1 VNSLAHLREDFFA
14 DFFFADFFFTDFF
27 APVVFDAVFF
37 AGTFA
42 PDLRASDKPIAIA
55 CFRLVTF
62 FPLRPDLSFPFFM
75 AFISR
80 STDEEALGL
89 YFLVLDFFAAFFAA
103 FFFVAIALFSLKP
116 ARGSSNGK
124 REIATRLCASGRD
137 NAAGSL
143 ENVLYVRRHKRR
155 QPSCF
160 TTASAGAMLERRED
174 RDQRIER
181 GLSQG
186 RS

>member
-14 DFFFADFFFTDFF
+14 GFFFADFFFADFF
-27 APVVFDAVFF
+27 APVVFEAVFF
-37 AGTFA
+37 AGPFA

-89 YFLVLDFFAAFFAA
+89 YFLALDFFAAFFAAFSAA

-124 REIATRLCASGRD
+124 REIATRLCASRRD
-137 NAAGSL
+137 NAAGFA
-143 ENVLYVRRHKRR
+143 R
-155 QPSCF
+155 
-160 TTASAGAMLERRED
+160 ERP
-174 RDQRIER
+174 I
-181 GLSQG
+181 
-186 RS
+186 